1 MSDYGIYDKHIKKI
15 IALNKKRGTYFPVQN
30 PKPEK
35 PLNPMSDF
43 LKDKAGNPVPEGEA
57 RITKGVI
64 FSVDEQNGVKAVAE
78 NRSAI
83 TLGKSG
89 AKLEQVDRING
100 VWHIQ
105 NKFPHEITIVRKRD
119 MVLLKKLDREEH
131 TGFEFYTAKHVGY
144 NCFGPFVSKGNG
156 YDYIVA
162 KCNTDRGPFW
172 GYGKTMD
179 DARAYLCLKLYDECQ
194 DAILGMLCSK
204 IRKNQK

>member
-15 IALNKKRGTYFPVQN
+15 ISLNKKRGTYFPVQN

-43 LKDKAGNPVPEGEA
+43 LKDKDGNPVPEGEA

-105 NKFPHEITIVRKRD
+105 NKFPHEITCVRKKD